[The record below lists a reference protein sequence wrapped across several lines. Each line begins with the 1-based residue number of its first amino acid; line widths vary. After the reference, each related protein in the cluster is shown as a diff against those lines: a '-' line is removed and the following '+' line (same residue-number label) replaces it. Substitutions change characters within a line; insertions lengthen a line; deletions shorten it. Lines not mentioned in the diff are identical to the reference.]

1 MPIVTSANGNLFAYF
16 SSAPELYGTGK
27 TKNEAIS
34 SLSELLYD
42 HCNWLSLPY
51 PCERD
56 LAETKEKAVRKGNRI
71 LLPWE
76 TVPDN
81 KTTATNGDTGGVFL
95 QKHAG
100 FFRHLPARDTGYFH
114 PDGRRIC
121 RNSFAVSSFGIDRRN
136 GRTCRRAMH
145 GKHALR
151 FTKGFFSAVFFGKGN
166 CLGRTRNRHP
176 RSRSFPV
183 FPVRHRRKRGDTR
196 MRNGRRKTLR
206 KFRF

>member
-76 TVPDN
+76 TVPYK
-81 KTTATNGDTGGVFL
+81 KTTATYRQTAIQAAFSFKSMQDSFDTFPPAIRDIFTRTEEEFAAILSPYRLSGLIGGTVGL
-95 QKHAG
+95 ADEQCTENT
-100 FFRHLPARDTGYFH
+100 LCDL
-114 PDGRRIC
+114 RR
-121 RNSFAVSSFGIDRRN
+121 VSS
-136 GRTCRRAMH
+136 
-145 GKHALR
+145 LLY
-151 FTKGFFSAVFFGKGN
+151 FSAKEIVSAARETGI
-166 CLGRTRNRHP
+166 
-176 RSRSFPV
+176 PV
-183 FPVRHRRKRGDTR
+183 HDP
-196 MRNGRRKTLR
+196 
-206 KFRF
+206 FRFFP